1 MSFELWLAFAAASA
15 VLLAIPGPTI
25 LLVISYALG
34 HGRKAARATVAGVAL
49 GDFTAM
55 TASMLGLGVLLA
67 TSATLFTA
75 LKWIG
80 AAYLI
85 YLGIKLWRAPVSSSE
100 ASAETETLPKE
111 RPLRIFLHTYVVTAL
126 NPKSIIFFVAFL
138 PQFINPAQP
147 LLAQMVVF
155 EMTFLVLATLNAAFY
170 AFLASMARKSI
181 RKPSVQR
188 AVNRVGGSLM
198 IGAGVLAAS
207 WKRAAA

>member
-1 MSFELWLAFAAASA
+1 MSFEHWIVFVAASA

-34 HGRKAARATVAGVAL
+34 HVRKSASATVAGVAL

-55 TASMLGLGVLLA
+55 TASMLGLGALLA
-67 TSATLFTA
+67 ASAALFTV

-85 YLGIKLWRAPVSSSE
+85 YLGAKLWRAPVADRTVAEEE
-100 ASAETETLPKE
+100 APVE

-138 PQFINPAQP
+138 PQFLDLARQ
-147 LLAQMVVF
+147 LLPQMMIF
-155 EMTFLVLATLNAAFY
+155 ETTFLILATLNAATY
-170 AFLASMARKSI
+170 ALMASMARKTI
-181 RKPSVQR
+181 RRPAVQR
-188 AVNRVGGSLM
+188 AVNRTGGTLM
-198 IGAGVLAAS
+198 IGAGLLAFG
-207 WKRAAA
+207 WKRAAAA